1 MNGGFRVASISV
13 ALQLLYRVCFVRE
26 HCNEAEINAGRGEKE
41 KKTGDDARNDL
52 FRTINLLDEHIIA
65 LQLIKTELTSSNV
78 CVYEE
83 WSRNS

>member
-41 KKTGDDARNDL
+41 KKQGMMLGMIYFAQS
-52 FRTINLLDEHIIA
+52 I
-65 LQLIKTELTSSNV
+65 
-78 CVYEE
+78 Y
-83 WSRNS
+83 